1 MANRQDAALGK
12 PLGTTRSLC
21 PECLRQLRAAIV
33 AHDDGTVWMERTCPD
48 HGFFQAY
55 IWPDAEHYLRFREL
69 ALPAIAP
76 KAMRAMQA
84 PCPFSCGICSHHV
97 RRPTQVGIELTQ
109 RCNLKCP
116 VCFMSSKSADDE
128 LATEDFRA
136 IFETIR
142 DNAGADCGVNLTGGE
157 PTVRPDLPEIV
168 RIGHEVGIRSIEIS
182 TNGIVLARDGKYLQA
197 LADAGISGIY
207 LQFDGTTPEPYLAT
221 RGTDLLAL
229 KLQAIEACRAHG
241 VQVVLAMTIV
251 GGVNDDQIGDVV
263 RFALEN
269 NDVVAGI
276 GLQPAFTS
284 GRFEVREAKPLTM
297 GDVIFALEKQTD
309 GLIRVD
315 DVIPLGCSHP
325 LCDAGTY
332 LARVGD
338 SFLPVTRDLSRA
350 EYLAAYDP
358 MSPQGAVLWDIA
370 ARRMPGFK
378 GGLSLIIMDYMDKTN
393 IDLERLEQCS
403 MFHATVDKRLV
414 PFCASE
420 LTDAQGNRIHPSLGR
435 NER

>member
-1 MANRQDAALGK
+1 MAENRRETATGE
-12 PLGTTRSLC
+12 PLHMTRSLC

-33 AHDDGTVWMERTCPD
+33 AHDDGSVWMERTCPD

-55 IWPDAEHYLRFREL
+55 IWPDAAHYLRFSEL
-69 ALPAIAP
+69 ALPAAAP
-76 KAMRAMQA
+76 KAMRPMTA
-84 PCPFSCGICSHHV
+84 PCPFSCGICTHHV

-116 VCFMSSKSADDE
+116 VCFMSSKREDDE
-128 LATEDFRA
+128 LAAEDFRP

-142 DNAGADCGVNLTGGE
+142 ANAGDCGVNLTGGE

-168 RIGHEVGIRSIEIS
+168 RIGHEAGISAIEIS
-182 TNGIVLARDGKYLQA
+182 TNGLVLARDEEYLKA
-197 LADAGISGIY
+197 LAAAGISGIY

-221 RGTDLLAL
+221 RGADLLQL

-263 RFALEN
+263 RFALDN
-269 NDVVAGI
+269 NDVIAGV
-276 GLQPAFTS
+276 GLQPAFES
-284 GRFEVREAKPLTM
+284 GRFEVRDAKPLTM
-297 GDVIFALEKQTD
+297 GDVIFALEAQTG

-315 DVIPLGCSHP
+315 DVVPLGCSHP

-332 LARVGD
+332 LARVDGG
-338 SFLPVTRDLSRA
+338 FVPVTRGLSRE
-350 EYLAAYDP
+350 EYRAAYDP
-358 MSPQGAVLWDIA
+358 RSPQGAVLWDIA
-370 ARRMPGFK
+370 AKRMPGFE
-378 GGLSLIIMDYMDKTN
+378 GGLSLIIMDYMDRAN

-403 MFHATVDKRLV
+403 MFHATADGRLV
-414 PFCASE
+414 PFCSSE
-420 LTDAQGNRIHPSLGR
+420 LNDAQGNRIHSSLGR
-435 NER
+435 